1 MERRCGTALLIQCT
15 HVGYHVGMRRL
26 LIGLT
31 LALLLVVS
39 IAVGVTV
46 ARWPTLL
53 P

>member
-1 MERRCGTALLIQCT
+1 MDSLAGTVLLFQCT
-15 HVGYHVGMRRL
+15 HVGYHVAMRRL